1 MIDRRCPTSQDSKS
15 SKRESSP
22 TNERVVRRF
31 AYHLGIASDKRAS
44 DILSERRERDQLKEG
59 GARADLAGRTW
70 RHLKRLISHYSQPPP
85 SPAEE
90 DPGISPS
97 SDKQW
102 NVVMMRV

>member
-1 MIDRRCPTSQDSKS
+1 M
-15 SKRESSP
+15 
-22 TNERVVRRF
+22 VRRF

-70 RHLKRLISHYSQPPP
+70 RHLKRLISHYSQPPSSP
-85 SPAEE
+85 PAEE

-102 NVVMMRV
+102 NVVMMRVLEGLSAGEGGRGTSIRQYQRYVL